1 MTSPKP
7 SHAPS
12 HAFSSDPA
20 SILLAHDRWATHA
33 IIDRCRGLGEDRF
46 HRVFEMGVGSLH
58 DTLAHMLGAL
68 QGWGDLLAGREPG
81 EWIEKQ
87 GPFSC
92 DRLAA
97 LLDEFSDDFA
107 AHAPPVMDAAEIVTG
122 ERGGKTW
129 SFTRGAV
136 VTHVATHGMHHRAQ
150 CVNMLRQLGDE
161 GPWRVSVVEWM
172 RSQNNEQT

>member
-1 MTSPKP
+1 MP
-7 SHAPS
+7 A
-12 HAFSSDPA
+12 SDPA
-20 SILLAHDRWATHA
+20 TILLAHDRWATRA
-33 IIDRCRGLGEDRF
+33 IIDRCRALSDEQF
-46 HRVFEMGVGSLH
+46 HWAFEMGVGSLH

-68 QGWGDLLAGREPG
+68 QGWGHLLAGREPRAWL
-81 EWIEKQ
+81 ETE

-97 LLDEFSDDFA
+97 LLDELSDDFA
-107 AHAPPVMDAAEIVTG
+107 AHAPPAMDPAEVVSG

-136 VTHVATHGMHHRAQ
+136 LTHVTTHGMHHRAQ

-161 GPWRVSVVEWM
+161 GPWKVSVVEWVL
-172 RSQNNEQT
+172 SGEPA